1 MGKTVTPL
9 RRLKEEGETS
19 TPQTSKYTNKMWK
32 TNQSSR
38 MTERLSGYNFFPDL
52 TVRTGVSAYMVAAV
66 TLLN

>member
-19 TPQTSKYTNKMWK
+19 TIQTSKYTNKMWK

-38 MTERLSGYNFFPDL
+38 MTDL
-52 TVRTGVSAYMVAAV
+52 TVRTGVSAYMVATV
-66 TLLN
+66 TLLK